1 MSRFAEPMS
10 RLIDELRKLPGI
22 GTKSAQRLAFHV
34 LRASDADAR
43 ALAEAI
49 LVLREKLRLCSI
61 CNNITDVDPCGY
73 CASAVRDRHLVCV
86 VEEPTNIATIEKTR
100 SYNGVY
106 HVLHGTL
113 SPIGGVG
120 PEQLRIANLLTRL
133 APRPQSVILSEAAS
147 AARPNFGPVM
157 LSEAASAARPNFGPV
172 ILSEERSNESK
183 DLRLD
188 SPAAAS
194 DRFLP
199 PNPAESLPAQQYEP
213 EAIREVIL
221 ATSPTTEGEAT
232 AAYLAQEI
240 RRVNPTLRIT
250 RIATGV
256 PAGSDIEY
264 ADEVTMTRALEGR
277 REF

>member
-1 MSRFAEPMS
+1 MTNRFAEPMA
-10 RLIDELRKLPGI
+10 RLIEEFRKLPGV

-34 LRASDADAR
+34 LRSSEEDAER
-43 ALAEAI
+43 LAIAI
-49 LVLREKLRLCSI
+49 RELKAHLRLCSV

-73 CASAVRDRHLVCV
+73 CTSPLRNQRLVCV

-100 SYNGVY
+100 SYGGVY

-133 APRPQSVILSEAAS
+133 GEV
-147 AARPNFGPVM
+147 
-157 LSEAASAARPNFGPV
+157 
-172 ILSEERSNESK
+172 
-183 DLRLD
+183 D
-188 SPAAAS
+188 
-194 DRFLP
+194 
-199 PNPAESLPAQQYEP
+199 
-213 EAIREVIL
+213 EVIL

-232 AAYLAQEI
+232 AGYLAHE
-240 RRVNPTLRIT
+240 LRKANGDVKVT

-264 ADEVTMTRALEGR
+264 ADEVTMTRAMEGR

>member
-1 MSRFAEPMS
+1 MQRFAEPMS
-10 RLIDELRKLPGI
+10 RLIDELRKLPGV

-34 LRASDADAR
+34 LRSSDADAR

-49 LVLREKLRLCSI
+49 LALREKLRLCSI

-73 CASAVRDRHLVCV
+73 CTSAVRDQHLVCV

-120 PEQLRIANLLTRL
+120 PEQLRIANLLSRL
-133 APRPQSVILSEAAS
+133 APAGSVAI
-147 AARPNFGPVM
+147 
-157 LSEAASAARPNFGPV
+157 
-172 ILSEERSNESK
+172 
-183 DLRLD
+183 D
-188 SPAAAS
+188 AAAS
-194 DRFLP
+194 ETPADSGSSGEEDRI
-199 PNPAESLPAQQYEP
+199 
-213 EAIREVIL
+213 IREVIL

-232 AAYLAQEI
+232 AAYLAAEI
-240 RRVNPTLRIT
+240 RRIAPALRVT

-264 ADEVTMTRALEGR
+264 ADEVTMTRAMEGR
-277 REF
+277 RDF